1 MMIAA
6 MMIVVHAAIAVKIQ
20 NKFHN
25 KNISRIVYMRGVF
38 LLYFKRQKKRKFVRL
53 KRCLIA
59 FFLTAITV
67 LVVCEHQLD
76 DFRPVYI
83 RKQAEILSMN
93 TVCDAVENTI
103 EELNYS
109 YSDLAVVKYSDSG
122 SVQAIE
128 TDSIKIN
135 KIKAMISKQVE
146 DEIEVIRDNEVKI
159 PLGAF
164 TYITVLSNCG
174 PEIPVNFSIVGA
186 FNCEIISTF
195 ESTGINQT
203 IHHIKLI
210 VTSKIMTTS
219 LDYSGDIVFTT
230 DFELAQTVIIGSV
243 PNYYGNIHS
252 QIN

>member
-1 MMIAA
+1 MLYRQRRKKRRFIGLKRFLLAILLM
-6 MMIVVHAAIAVKIQ
+6 AIAV
-20 NKFHN
+20 
-25 KNISRIVYMRGVF
+25 
-38 LLYFKRQKKRKFVRL
+38 
-53 KRCLIA
+53 LI
-59 FFLTAITV
+59 I
-67 LVVCEHQLD
+67 CEHQLD

-93 TVCDAVENTI
+93 TVCDAVENAI
-103 EELNYS
+103 EKLNYS
-109 YSDLAVVKYSDSG
+109 YSDLAVVRYSDTG
-122 SVQAIE
+122 NVQAIE
-128 TDSIKIN
+128 TDTLKIN
-135 KIKAMISKQVE
+135 KIKTMISKQVE
-146 DEIEVIRDNEVKI
+146 DEIEVIRDNEIKI

-164 TYITVLSNCG
+164 TYITVLSNFG

-230 DFELAQTVIIGSV
+230 DFELAQTVIIGTV
-243 PNYYGNIHS
+243 PNYYGKLHS
-252 QIN
+252 LNN